1 MNSLAFIVLV
11 TLILPQMLPQILG
24 ITRARVA
31 VASVFE
37 CVIRATKNK
46 EMPVFKIASCIPKK
60 IARIGEY

>member
-1 MNSLAFIVLV
+1 MNSPEFIVLV
-11 TLILPQMLPQILG
+11 ALILPQTLPQILG

-46 EMPVFKIASCIPKK
+46 ETPAFKIVNCIPKK
-60 IARIGEY
+60 IAPIGQY